1 VRRSWIGLAAVVALP
16 LATVRPEAAAEPRLR
31 LTARNPLPAAR
42 PSETLELSA
51 AALSSSFRA
60 EDLARV
66 HVREEPSGCEV
77 LSQAVDLTGDGVPEQ
92 LVFQV
97 DFAPRET
104 RVFSLTP
111 GERRKPVRDDF
122 RVYGRFVRE
131 RFDDFAWENDRIAH
145 RMYGAALETWEKE
158 PLTSSTV
165 DVWCKRTR
173 RLVINDWYMVD
184 DYHVDHGEGADFYS
198 AGRSRGC
205 GGSGLW
211 SGGRLYTS
219 RNFRQSRVLA
229 SGPIRLVFE
238 LVYEAW
244 DVAGTQVAE
253 TKRITLD
260 AGWNM
265 DRFESFY
272 RATGDAA
279 PTWAAGIKKA
289 AGSQVR
295 VERGEGWL
303 RTWEPVVDKQGWL
316 GCGLIVDP
324 ASLVDVVEADGNALV
339 VSRSAAGTP
348 VRYYAGFGWDRSGD
362 FAGLADWDAY
372 LRAVARRLRAPIEI
386 DIKPE

>member
-1 VRRSWIGLAAVVALP
+1 MLALP
-16 LATVRPEAAAEPRLR
+16 LTAVKPATASEPRLR
-31 LTARNPLPAAR
+31 LSARNPLPVAR

-51 AALSSSFRA
+51 TALSPDFRA
-60 EDLARV
+60 EDLTRV
-66 HVREEPSGCEV
+66 HVREEPSGREL
-77 LSQAVDLTGDGVPEQ
+77 LSQAIDLTGDGVPEQ

-104 RVFSLTP
+104 RVFSLTL
-111 GERRKPVRDDF
+111 GERRKPTREDF

-131 RFDDFAWENDRIAH
+131 RYDDFAWENDRIAH
-145 RMYGAALETWEKE
+145 RMYGPALETWEKE

-173 RLVINDWYMVD
+173 RLVVNDWYMVD
-184 DYHVDHGEGADFYS
+184 DYHADHGEGADFYS

-211 SGGRLYTS
+211 SGGRLYTA

-238 LVYEAW
+238 LVYEPW
-244 DVAGTQVAE
+244 DVAGTSVAE

-272 RATGDAA
+272 RVAGDAA
-279 PTWAAGIKKA
+279 TTWAPGIKKA

-303 RTWEPVVDKQGWL
+303 RTWEPIKDHGSF
-316 GCGLIVDP
+316 GCGLVVDP
-324 ASLVDVVEADGNALV
+324 ASLVDVVEADGNVLMLMV
-339 VSRSAAGTP
+339 GRSAAGAA

-372 LRAVARRLRAPIEI
+372 VQSVANRLRAPLEI